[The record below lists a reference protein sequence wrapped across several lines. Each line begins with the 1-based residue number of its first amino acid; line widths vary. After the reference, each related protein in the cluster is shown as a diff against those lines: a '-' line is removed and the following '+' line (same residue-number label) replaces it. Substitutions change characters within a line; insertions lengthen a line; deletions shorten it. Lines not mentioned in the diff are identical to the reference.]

1 MTLTKILSGLVLV
14 LLALCLFLSIS
25 LKYSK
30 QENEQLKA
38 DIVSAQEVNDSLVK
52 QVEKQAKEKE
62 DTDALIADYQR
73 KQALLSHKTCQI
85 VKAISTLPPKANN
98 EEIDID
104 SKLPPSIV
112 WMLKQSYDSLQRQGS
127 SDAYEPSNQPM

>member
-1 MTLTKILSGLVLV
+1 MLTKILSVLVLV
-14 LLALCLFLSIS
+14 LFTLCLFLSLS

-30 QENEQLKA
+30 QENEQLKT

-62 DTDALIADYQR
+62 DADILIADYQR

-85 VKAISTLPPKANN
+85 VKAISTLPSKANN

-104 SKLPPSIV
+104 SRLPDSLV
-112 WMLKQSYDSLQRQGS
+112 GMLKQSYDSL
-127 SDAYEPSNQPM
+127 